1 MAKKRL
7 QGEELLLDS
16 IIKGIFEKSGTHVV
30 KLDMRGLDNR
40 VCDYFFICHGN
51 SRTQVDSIGYSV
63 VDTVRKSAGEKPLHL
78 EGLENCYWV
87 LIDYGSVIVHVFQE
101 EYRNFYNLEGLWADS
116 NREVIED
123 SALKTA
129 RK

>member
-16 IIKGIFEKSGTHVV
+16 IIKGIFEKNGTHVV
-30 KLDMRGLDNR
+30 KLDMRNLDNR

-63 VDTVRKSAGEKPLHL
+63 VDTVRKNAGEKPLHL

-87 LIDYGSVIVHVFQE
+87 LIDYGSIIVHVFQE

>member
-16 IIKGIFEKSGTHVV
+16 IIKGIFEKNGTHVV
-30 KLDMRGLDNR
+30 KLDMRNLDNR

-63 VDTVRKSAGEKPLHL
+63 VDTVRKNAGEKPLHL
-78 EGLENCYWV
+78 EGWENCYWV
-87 LIDYGSVIVHVFQE
+87 LIDYGSIIVHVFQE

>member
-16 IIKGIFEKSGTHVV
+16 ITQGIFDKNGAHVV
-30 KLDMRGLDNR
+30 RLDMRNLENR
-40 VCDYFFICHGN
+40 VCDFFYICHGN

-63 VDTVRKSAGEKPLHL
+63 VDTVRKLSGEKPLHV
-78 EGLENCYWV
+78 EGLENCFWV

-116 NREVIED
+116 VKNVIED
-123 SALKTA
+123 SALKTV

>member
-16 IIKGIFEKSGTHVV
+16 IIKGIFEKNGTHVV
-30 KLDMRGLDNR
+30 KLDMRNLDNR

-63 VDTVRKSAGEKPLHL
+63 VDTVKKNAGEKPLHL

-87 LIDYGSVIVHVFQE
+87 LIDYGSIIVHVFQE